1 MAPVDAAKDAG
12 GFAPVRRLVSLS
24 SSFFCR
30 DEDDRVVLQ
39 DDVSLWGVARAGIVR
54 DLRRH
59 RRSSG
64 FLYDAGVALPA
75 FTHGLPSGRRG
86 TAQPF
91 RGCGSG
97 EEGQRDEG
105 DGDGPRERGSRGTRR
120 RAVAVSIRAR
130 GHDPTIRGRDTDLVP
145 ARAGLLVD
153 DIKENGRTF
162 VDRLLIGSKR
172 PISRRYL

>member
-1 MAPVDAAKDAG
+1 MSPVDAGEDAG

-105 DGDGPRERGSRGTRR
+105 DGDGPRERGSRGSRR
-120 RAVAVSIRAR
+120 RAIVDPICALGHDRSIRDACR
-130 GHDPTIRGRDTDLVP
+130 VRTRVDAAEFDRRRLTTAVRFSKGRAVITALH
-145 ARAGLLVD
+145 L
-153 DIKENGRTF
+153 
-162 VDRLLIGSKR
+162 
-172 PISRRYL
+172 